1 MQGSQLL
8 VAWGSR
14 AVLFQWK
21 IKRFDC
27 LLAIKSFCFVF
38 IFFILFFIRFKIG
51 GVFHIVFF
59 KDMETIWKTQ
69 PSMLLARQTLILHLQ
84 HNTSFTVVTSI
95 NHFWSEEWKEYVQD
109 QIPAF
114 MLLTDA
120 ENIPWKTKGRTKAES
135 VIEFLFRSL
144 LMHCL
149 GQGLNCVYISGIQM
163 TATKVMGFYMES
175 SAKHKAVLRKVS
187 VSIIDMF

>member
-1 MQGSQLL
+1 M
-8 VAWGSR
+8 
-14 AVLFQWK
+14 
-21 IKRFDC
+21 
-27 LLAIKSFCFVF
+27 
-38 IFFILFFIRFKIG
+38 FFFGFKIG

-95 NHFWSEEWKEYVQD
+95 NHFWGEEWKEYVQD
-109 QIPAF
+109 QMPAF

-120 ENIPWKTKGRTKAES
+120 ENIPWRTERRTKPES
-135 VIEFLFRSL
+135 VVEFLFRSL

-163 TATKVMGFYMES
+163 TATKVLGFYMES
-175 SAKHKAVLRKVS
+175 SARHKDLLRMVS
-187 VSIIDMF
+187 VSIIDIFLSITTALLLPFPSRSFSVYWAWQVYH